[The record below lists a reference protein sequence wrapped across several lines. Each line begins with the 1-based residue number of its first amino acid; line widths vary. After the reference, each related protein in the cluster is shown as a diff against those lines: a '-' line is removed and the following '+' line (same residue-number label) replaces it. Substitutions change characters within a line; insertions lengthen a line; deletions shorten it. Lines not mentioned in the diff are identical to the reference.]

1 MKFTKIT
8 FVAIFFL
15 LPFSNFAQH
24 AVNFQNGYTTVFF
37 SHQLNFDDLSKM
49 KKELSEKGINLSYD
63 YLKFTKDGKL
73 SGIEYHVTS
82 GKVSAADKSED
93 LDKEIG
99 FIINNDPKG
108 KYGIIAGEKESIL
121 KMRIEKE
128 KKN

>member
-1 MKFTKIT
+1 
-8 FVAIFFL
+8 
-15 LPFSNFAQH
+15 
-24 AVNFQNGYTTVFF
+24 
-37 SHQLNFDDLSKM
+37 M

-63 YLKFTKDGKL
+63 YIKFTKDGKL